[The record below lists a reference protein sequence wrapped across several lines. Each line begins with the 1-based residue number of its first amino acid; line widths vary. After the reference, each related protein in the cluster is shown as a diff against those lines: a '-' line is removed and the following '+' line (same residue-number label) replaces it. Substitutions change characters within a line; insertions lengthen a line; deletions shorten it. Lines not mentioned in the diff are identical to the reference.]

1 MSGSSAAVPRELVPR
16 GLNLLKDGRESD
28 NGKRAAGL
36 EGPGSAR
43 LLGSWG
49 HGDVGDLGPVIADIT
64 FAPTAENSYLAL
76 EDDVG
81 YESVLHPACHVDIDC
96 DSQGGDVRMEVESP
110 VIRRCMDGSSRVL

>member
-1 MSGSSAAVPRELVPR
+1 MSGSSAAVPRGMVPR

-43 LLGSWG
+43 LWGSWG

-64 FAPTAENSYLAL
+64 FAPTAKNFYLAL
-76 EDDVG
+76 EDDV
-81 YESVLHPACHVDIDC
+81 DMN
-96 DSQGGDVRMEVESP
+96 Q
-110 VIRRCMDGSSRVL
+110 SSNQLAMSISIAIPKKVT